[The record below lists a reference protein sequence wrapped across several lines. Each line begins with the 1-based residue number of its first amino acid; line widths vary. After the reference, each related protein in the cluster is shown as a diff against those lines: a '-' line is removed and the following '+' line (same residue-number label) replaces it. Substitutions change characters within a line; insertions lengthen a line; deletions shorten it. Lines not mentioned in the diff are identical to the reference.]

1 MKRRFHLKLSGA
13 MFHRNKVAKT
23 IFVPLRRALRI
34 QALLCSS
41 SQWSVSRKSRKL
53 FWPEKMFLLAVFISK
68 IKVLIVLKVIQRS
81 YHQFMKQN
89 GLVCDLGPALVSVRL
104 QF

>member
-1 MKRRFHLKLSGA
+1 
-13 MFHRNKVAKT
+13 MFHRKKVAKKLV
-23 IFVPLRRALRI
+23 FVPLRVLRI

-53 FWPEKMFLLAVFISK
+53 FGPEKMFLLALFISK

-89 GLVCDLGPALVSVRL
+89 GLVCDLGPALVPVRL

>member
-1 MKRRFHLKLSGA
+1 MKRRFNLKLSGA

-23 IFVPLRRALRI
+23 GFVPLRVLRI

-41 SQWSVSRKSRKL
+41 SEWSVSRKSRKL
-53 FWPEKMFLLAVFISK
+53 FGPEKMFLLAVFISK

-81 YHQFMKQN
+81 YHQFMEQN
-89 GLVCDLGPALVSVRL
+89 GLVWDLGPALVSVRL